1 VDKAKYID
9 YKRLK
14 DVMDTTIRDAE
25 IKALFE
31 GLKFSELSYKERISI
46 IKGKY
51 FLGQKAIESVIK
63 KGPKRNP

>member
-1 VDKAKYID
+1 MDKAKYID

-31 GLKFSELSYKERISI
+31 GLKFSDLSYKENEFVWVGLKTNLIY
-46 IKGKY
+46 K
-51 FLGQKAIESVIK
+51 LM
-63 KGPKRNP
+63 